1 MHWLDV
7 NEIFWMTFY
16 TVDRIIESW
25 NSDVLVLYIK
35 YIKQSR
41 IQNTTK
47 TFSLDEFM
55 WKWLWW
61 WHNRFYKAK
70 KVLKELW
77 LIDVIRTMWPDWK
90 FIDNYVRV
98 NYLIDENKIR
108 NSGVTYELI
117 HSPQIAETG
126 NQGEEML
133 ININKNNIQPVESIN
148 SIRDDNSNLNRGK
161 TGSGSKSSELDI
173 IKNSDDI
180 RDILSEDDI
189 SQYNTQLKI
198 LLKMIELWY
207 KVKKTKSEIINQ
219 INWLKAKANLYNIK
233 KPDGNIAWQT
243 FYQKIDKWYDWHT
256 EKNKPVKNF
265 KTSIVPFISK

>member
-16 TVDRIIESW
+16 TADRIIESW
-25 NSDVLVLYIK
+25 NSDALVLYIK

-41 IQNTTK
+41 MQDTSK

-77 LIDVIRTMWPDWK
+77 LIDVIRTMWKDGK

-98 NYLIDENKIR
+98 NYLIDENRIR
-108 NSGVTYELI
+108 NAGTTYELVQ
-117 HSPQIAETG
+117 SPQIAETG

-133 ININKNNIQPVESIN
+133 INQTKNNIG
-148 SIRDDNSNLNRGK
+148 DGK
-161 TGSGSKSSELDI
+161 ENEPFKQSPTVDTKVPKLDKSKI
-173 IKNSDDI
+173 YVMNSDDI
-180 RDILSEDDI
+180 REILSEEQI
-189 SQYNTQLKI
+189 LQYNIQLRI
-198 LLKMIELWY
+198 LLKMIGMWY
-207 KVKKTKSEIINQ
+207 KVEKKENKIMDE

-233 KPDGNIAWQT
+233 KPDWQIAWQT
-243 FYQKIDKWYDWHT
+243 FLQKIDKWVDWHT
-256 EKNKPVKNF
+256 ENNIPVKKF
-265 KTSIVPFISK
+265 KTSIIPFISR